1 MKRALLLLP
10 ALTLVLPGGAAQAA
24 RAGNAKP
31 RAVVTATPVSDP
43 DRFGRVD
50 VLIHVDAADP
60 DGQITELSIDLGDGV
75 VVSMLLACDPDAPA
89 GTPATQELTWKYG
102 PGQYTI
108 RAVAFSTPDCFSGP
122 FQQSRPAVAKLNV
135 P

>member
-1 MKRALLLLP
+1 MKRALMLLP
-10 ALTLVLPGGAAQAA
+10 ALMLVLPGGTAQAA
-24 RAGNAKP
+24 RTKNVKP
-31 RAVVTATPVSDP
+31 RAQVTATPVSDP

-50 VLIHVDAADP
+50 VLIRVDAVDA

-75 VVSMLLACDPDAPA
+75 VVSMLLACDPEASP
-89 GTPATQELTWKYG
+89 GTPAAQELTWKYG

-122 FQQSRPAVAKLNV
+122 FQQSRPAVTNLNV